1 MRATK
6 RILLLAAVAASVAAF
21 SAAPAPAQD
30 GQRRPTPQADSVRA
44 SSAAEISSQARRRG
58 RPATR
63 LRVHRDRLPPN
74 AVRSCD
80 AWYVQEFR
88 PSGPVIVPRMRCR
101 WIAG

>member
-1 MRATK
+1 MRATQ
-6 RILLLAAVAASVAAF
+6 RILLLAAMAASVAAIP
-21 SAAPAPAQD
+21 AAPAQARD
-30 GQRRPTPQADSVRA
+30 GQRQSAPKIERIL
-44 SSAAEISSQARRRG
+44 AAEISSQARRRP

-63 LRVHRDRLPPN
+63 LRVYRERLPAN
-74 AVRSCD
+74 AVRTCD

>member
-1 MRATK
+1 MRATQ
-6 RILLLAAVAASVAAF
+6 RILLLAAVAASVAAM
-21 SAAPAPAQD
+21 SAAPAQARDNQRQVAPAKIE
-30 GQRRPTPQADSVRA
+30 RTL
-44 SSAAEISSQARRRG
+44 AAEISSQARRRP

-63 LRVHRDRLPPN
+63 LRVYRERLPAN
-74 AVRSCD
+74 AVRTCD